1 MEWLNNPFLM
11 IIIGIVP
18 GLIWLTFFL
27 KEDIHPEPRRLIF
40 YTFLVGAMMSLPV
53 LASQF
58 IFQKTL
64 SLIGQFDLALIIGLA
79 LIEEVFKF
87 FAAYLAIF
95 KNPNFD
101 EPIDAMIYT
110 ITAALGFATIENIFI
125 TLGTD
130 INQIASLTSLR
141 FVGATFLHALAS
153 ALVGYQWAKG
163 IISQMTAKFVFKG
176 LIYAIALHSF
186 FNYLILSFQEK
197 NLFYASIILIIAA
210 FFVFTD
216 FEKLKEKQN
225 TTLE

>member
-197 NLFYASIILIIAA
+197 NLFYAIIILIIAA